1 MGKNLIQQ
9 ARGKGG
15 PTYRSPS
22 FRYLAKVSYPQT
34 ASQGTIKDIV
44 KCRGHSGPLAQ
55 MKYDNGEE
63 SFIIAADG
71 IRVGDNVQIGANAAF
86 EKGNTLCLKDIPV
99 GANIF
104 NIELHPGDGG
114 KIVRSG
120 GCTAKVLSKKEK
132 EVIVMLPSKKEK
144 AFNHECRATIGII
157 AGAGR
162 KEKPFLKAGRR
173 YHYMKAR
180 NKLYPRIKGQSQN
193 AVDHPYGTSRSSK
206 KGQPT
211 IADKNAP
218 PGAKVGK
225 IRPRRTGMQR

>member
-15 PTYRSPS
+15 PTYRAPS
-22 FRYLAKVSYPQT
+22 FRYKAKVSYSDKDAEGQ
-34 ASQGTIKDIV
+34 IIDIV
-44 KCRGHSGPLAQ
+44 KSSGHSSPLFHIRYGDGDE
-55 MKYDNGEE
+55 K
-63 SFIIAADG
+63 FIVAAEG
-71 IRVGDNVQIGANAAF
+71 VKLGDTLVTGANAPAQ
-86 EKGNTLCLKDIPV
+86 KGNTLRLKDIAV
-99 GANIF
+99 GESIF
-104 NIELHPGDGG
+104 NIEMKPGDGG

-120 GCTAKVLSKKEK
+120 GCVAKILSKKDNEI
-132 EVIVMLPSKKEK
+132 IVMLPSKKEK
-144 AFNHECRATIGII
+144 SFNPECRATIGQI
-157 AGAGR
+157 AGSGR

-173 YHYMKAR
+173 MHYMKAR
-180 NKLYPRIKGQSQN
+180 NKLYPRVKGQSQN

-225 IRPRRTGMQR
+225 IRPRRTGMKR